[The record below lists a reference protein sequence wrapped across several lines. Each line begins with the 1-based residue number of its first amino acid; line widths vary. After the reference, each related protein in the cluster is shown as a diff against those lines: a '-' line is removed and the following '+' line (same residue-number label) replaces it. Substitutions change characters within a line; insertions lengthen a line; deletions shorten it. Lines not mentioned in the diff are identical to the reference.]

1 MRKLLTSLTALLAAL
16 TLIPFSG
23 LAAAPAET
31 AGESGFTIP
40 DTAFTGEKTL
50 RLIPTE
56 LPGNPGDDWIP
67 VDLSPDGQTVLWKND
82 KSLMLTRSGK
92 SIPVAFTAERGAG
105 DPYGKGKR
113 TTTILMPRIPAWEG
127 LSWSADGRYAAISD
141 LDLGLK
147 FWSDPYTPDAQVLD
161 TESSELYL
169 VNSYNPNPL
178 KGDAASV
185 LLNRVDRNGRY
196 LYYLA
201 EEYQVQSSDGDN
213 SPALFL
219 RFCRCPV
226 EGGEREIL
234 CETRFDDGNG
244 YEIYYYDN
252 LYETKDG
259 SWMLSG
265 YLKDPSGKGMQQLAL
280 VRFSPSG
287 DQWMLEP
294 ISLQVP
300 TRILYTY
307 KSAWS
312 AASGYGLFVLFGST
326 TIGEVFHNS
335 ESLENN
341 IHSGMALHT
350 TLLRIRPGEDMS
362 RDVWYLM
369 RSGEND
375 NSVKVVSGDDFL
387 YRLKTESGLTSPD
400 DAQARSDEAAEAYE
414 NSPAKAYNL
423 EIHQKA
429 LAEQTLLRP
438 TCVSLSPDGY
448 YALVNA
454 GIDGQYRLYMISLR
468 TMEIVPVE
476 APEGIGSSYL
486 SSSILG
492 KSYMPGITWNE
503 DGTLLIRN
511 SDYSDRTVVQAFRL
525 ITD

>member
-1 MRKLLTSLTALLAAL
+1 MRKLMTVLTALLAAL

-23 LAAAPAET
+23 LAAAPAGT
-31 AGESGFTIP
+31 AGEGGSTIP
-40 DTAFTGEKTL
+40 DAVFSGEKTL
-50 RLIPTE
+50 RLIPAE

-67 VDLSPDGQTVLWKND
+67 VDLSPDGQTVLWKNE

-105 DPYGKGKR
+105 DPYGKGKT

-147 FWSDPYTPDAQVLD
+147 FVAAPYTPDAQVLD
-161 TESSELYL
+161 TESGELYL

-201 EEYQVQSSDGDN
+201 EEYQVQSSDDDN
-213 SPALFL
+213 SPAFFM

-226 EGGEREIL
+226 EGGEREVL
-234 CETRFDDGNG
+234 CETRIDGDNG
-244 YEIYYYDN
+244 YGVYHCDN
-252 LYETKDG
+252 LYETEDG

-280 VRFSPSG
+280 IRFSPSG
-287 DQWMLEP
+287 DQWASEV

-312 AASGYGLFVLFGST
+312 AASGYGLFILFGNSS
-326 TIGEVFHNS
+326 IGEVFHNS
-335 ESLENN
+335 EKLENN

-350 TLLRIRPGEDMS
+350 TLLRILPGGDMP
-362 RDVWYLM
+362 RDVWYLL
-369 RSGEND
+369 RSGESD
-375 NSVKVVSGDDFL
+375 DSVKVVSGEDFL
-387 YRLKTESGLTSPD
+387 YRLKAESGLMSPD
-400 DAQARSDEAAEAYE
+400 DARALSDEAAEAYG

-476 APEGIGSSYL
+476 APEGIGGVSL
-486 SSSILG
+486 SSSPLATG
-492 KSYMPGITWNE
+492 YMPGITWNE

-511 SDYSDRTVVQAFRL
+511 SNDSDRTVVQAFCL
-525 ITD
+525 VTE